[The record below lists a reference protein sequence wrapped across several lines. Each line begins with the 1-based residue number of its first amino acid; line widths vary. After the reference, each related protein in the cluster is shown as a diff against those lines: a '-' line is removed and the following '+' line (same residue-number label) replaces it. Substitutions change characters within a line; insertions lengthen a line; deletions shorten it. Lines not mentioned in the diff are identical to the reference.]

1 MIVTIKTIE
10 KFHFLVVL
18 GALLLCSGC
27 GSDIIGDPEPQEIL
41 TAAFQVT
48 DQTGTPIEGATV
60 SGNGYF
66 AQENQL
72 TNANGE
78 ANLGV
83 GVDDYPRDY
92 TIQVSKAGYQVYG
105 TSLVVSLSTQDPILM
120 PVQLTVQ

>member
-1 MIVTIKTIE
+1 VNVITTERIHIII
-10 KFHFLVVL
+10 FL

-48 DQTGTPIEGATV
+48 DQSGTPIEGATV

-78 ANLGV
+78 ADLGV

-92 TIQVSKAGYQVYG
+92 TIQVSKAGYQIYG

-120 PVQLTVQ
+120 PVQLAVQ